1 MERAVEAKMEARMEA
16 SMEAEKSHDCVEAKS
31 RAEHAHHAMLD
42 ACEHGSHQELLE
54 AVQRHMETV
63 RLPGTVQ
70 EEERCQEKTVVFKPP
85 MVGERLS

>member
-1 MERAVEAKMEARMEA
+1 MTVLRLKAGPSTLITPC
-16 SMEAEKSHDCVEAKS
+16 SMRVSTGVTN
-31 RAEHAHHAMLD
+31 
-42 ACEHGSHQELLE
+42 QELLE